1 MSKQI
6 ERMRKLVRQLPK
18 NDDLLGLKFL
28 NNREFQNLL
37 DLVNSDIYLVSVEQ
51 DKENPKEKYK
61 NIDLDSLVELK
72 GEILEYI
79 SYLDVPD
86 EYYEEEF

>member
-1 MSKQI
+1 
-6 ERMRKLVRQLPK
+6 MRKLVRQLPK

-61 NIDLDSLVELK
+61 DIDLDSLVELK